1 MSDEY
6 QLRKDI
12 DKLFRDVYNLE
23 SGALQLT
30 TLEEFNEL
38 SELVKDTSSLTNLET
53 SLDNFSNDLDNYNEE
68 LESFSGQLSQY
79 GQELGGFTGQL
90 QGFTTAINNLKN
102 WMYGYNPLDP
112 SITYENPSSDSIKG
126 MIGVLQGL
134 LEEIKAGDGIVLENL
149 GRLKDH
155 LQAFSGTLAEF
166 KEYLRNQGVDVS
178 TLDDSVLSLILEIN
192 KNIAVIDEHEQT
204 IDRVD
209 LTIGS
214 PATPTSE
221 ATGFY
226 KKFDEGDAIMTD
238 LDGRAED
245 LEITINGDPEVH
257 GDTGLIGMT
266 NDVINKVGDENRGL
280 IAQTNDLSETIGEPA
295 VGQQSATGMHL
306 LIDNAQSTANAV
318 DGVATIIKEKIGYEY
333 IETPLQSQITAQNG
347 KIGNVPSGT
356 SLQGQLGNVYEQ
368 IGDVDMDWQGD
379 LQTQINDVIS
389 TLLSMMPVVHT
400 VNTLSDVSTMEWG
413 RRGYK
418 APYDYPYK
426 YIYCKDTGKYYEYIE
441 VDDGGG

>member
-53 SLDNFSNDLDNYNEE
+53 SLDNFSNDLDNYNDE

-79 GQELGGFTGQL
+79 GDELGGFTGQL
-90 QGFTTAINNLKN
+90 QGFTTAIDNLKN

-134 LEEIKAGDGIVLENL
+134 LEEIEAGDGIVLENL

-155 LQAFSGTLAEF
+155 LQAFTGTLAEF
-166 KEYLRNQGVDVS
+166 KQYLTNQGVDVS

-204 IDRVD
+204 IGEVD
-209 LTIGS
+209 LIIGN
-214 PATPTSE
+214 PATATTP

-226 KKFDEGDAIMTD
+226 KKFDDGDAIMED
-238 LDGRAED
+238 LDGRASQLED
-245 LEITINGDPEVH
+245 T
-257 GDTGLIGMT
+257 
-266 NDVINKVGDENRGL
+266 VGDENSGL
-280 IAQTNDLSETIGEPA
+280 VKDTNDLIDSVGDENSGLIKDTNDIIDTIGEPA
-295 VGQQSATGMHL
+295 TTGQSATGMHL
-306 LIDNAQSTANAV
+306 LIDNAQSTATAV
-318 DGVATIIKEKIGYEY
+318 DGVATLIKEKIGYES

-356 SLQGQLGNVYEQ
+356 SLQGQIGNVYEQ

-400 VNTLSDVSTMEWG
+400 VNTLSDVSTMDWG
-413 RRGYK
+413 RRGYI
-418 APYDYPYK
+418 APFGYPYK

>member
-12 DKLFRDVYNLE
+12 DRLISDVYDLE

-30 TLEEFNEL
+30 SINDFNEL
-38 SELVKDTSSLTNLET
+38 SELVKDTSSLTMLET

-79 GQELGGFTGQL
+79 GDELGGFTGQL
-90 QGFTTAINNLKN
+90 QGFTTAIDNLKN

-134 LEEIKAGDGIVLENL
+134 LDEIEAGDGIVLENL

-166 KEYLRNQGVDVS
+166 KQYLTNQGVDVS

-204 IDRVD
+204 INEVD

-214 PATPTSE
+214 PATATTP

-226 KKFDEGDAIMTD
+226 KKFDDGDAIMSD
-238 LDGRAED
+238 LDGRASQLED
-245 LEITINGDPEVH
+245 T
-257 GDTGLIGMT
+257 
-266 NDVINKVGDENRGL
+266 VGDENSGL
-280 IAQTNDLSETIGEPA
+280 VKDTNDLIDSVGDENSGLIKDTNDIIDTIGEPA

-306 LIDNAQSTANAV
+306 LIDNAQSTATAV
-318 DGVATIIKEKIGYEY
+318 DGVATLIKEKIGYEY
-333 IETPLQSQITAQNG
+333 IETPLQNQITAQNG

-356 SLQGQLGNVYEQ
+356 SLQGQIGNVYEQ

-400 VNTLSDVSTMEWG
+400 VNTLSDVSSMEWG

>member
-12 DKLFRDVYNLE
+12 DRLINDVYDLE

-30 TLEEFNEL
+30 SINDFNEL

-79 GQELGGFTGQL
+79 GDELGGFTGQL
-90 QGFTTAINNLKN
+90 QGFTTAIDNLKT

-134 LEEIKAGDGIVLENL
+134 LEEIEAGDGIVLENL

-155 LQAFSGTLAEF
+155 LQAFSGNLQQFKTYLAQ
-166 KEYLRNQGVDVS
+166 QGVDIS

-192 KNIAVIDEHEQT
+192 NNIAVIDEHRQAINE
-204 IDRVD
+204 VD
-209 LTIGS
+209 QTIGS
-214 PATPTSE
+214 PATATTP

-226 KKFDEGDAIMTD
+226 KKFDDGDAIMED

-245 LEITINGDPEVH
+245 LEITINGDPDVQ
-257 GDTGLIGMT
+257 GDEGLVGKT
-266 NDVINKVGDENRGL
+266 NDVIDKVGDENSGL
-280 IAQTNDLSETIGEPA
+280 IKDTNDIIDTIGEPA
-295 VGQQSATGMHL
+295 TTGQSATGMHL
-306 LIDNAQSTANAV
+306 LINNAQSTANAV
-318 DGVATIIKEKIGYEY
+318 DGVAENIKLKIGYDS

-356 SLQGQLGNVYEQ
+356 SLQGQLGSVYEQ

-400 VNTLSDVSTMEWG
+400 VNTLSDVSSMEMG